1 MILIMMPTKL
11 PISCYF
17 WANKRTNEASATN
30 NSYKADKKSG
40 ITDVSRF
47 FVRQSLVP
55 FLTMTGL

>member
-11 PISCYF
+11 PISCCF
-17 WANKRTNEASATN
+17 WANNRANEAST
-30 NSYKADKKSG
+30 ADDRYKKSG

-47 FVRQSLVP
+47 FVRQSIVP

>member
-1 MILIMMPTKL
+1 MILIMMPTRL

-17 WANKRTNEASATN
+17 WANKRANEASTG
-30 NSYKADKKSG
+30 DDPHKKSG

>member
-1 MILIMMPTKL
+1 MILIMMPTRL

-17 WANKRTNEASATN
+17 WANNRANEASTADDP
-30 NSYKADKKSG
+30 YKTDKKSG

-55 FLTMTGL
+55 VL